1 MIRLKVPEHLFLL
14 SDTPKLQQLQ
24 ELRYLTHCESIARIL
39 ADNST
44 LSRST
49 VREYLEMTGA
59 DCQ

>member
-39 ADNST
+39 ANQ
-44 LSRST
+44 LHRST